1 MAIPNRRPRMG
12 SEVLP
17 AGGMHRAKRRRLLAM
32 VTGPAMFWRAE
43 RTAQGSVLAGRRRTA
58 GMRALDLPSGP
69 FQAARRKHRFI

>member
-1 MAIPNRRPRMG
+1 MKVMQQEEG
-12 SEVLP
+12 SVTES

-69 FQAARRKHRFI
+69 FQAADPLLFPFHT